1 MFRVLSVAALSL
13 ACLLTL
19 GCDSSRASGS
29 NSRHLQ
35 TAHEAAEPCRWGKG
49 TCLLVEANDRMHVQM
64 NVEWTGDVDVDF
76 LQTMI
81 PHHQGAVDMAKA
93 VVAHGKD
100 PEVKALAEVIIVAQE
115 QEIVQ
120 MRQRIAEL
128 NAAEGGPQPA
138 SKPKPAK
145 DHAQH

>member
-1 MFRVLSVAALSL
+1 MLRFLSVSALLL
-13 ACLLTL
+13 ACLTIT
-19 GCDSSRASGS
+19 GCDSSRAASTGS
-29 NSRHLQ
+29 SHSPVH
-35 TAHEAAEPCRWGKG
+35 TEPCKWGKG

-64 NVEWTGDVDVDF
+64 DVEWTGDVDVDF

-81 PHHQGAVDMAKA
+81 PHHQGAVDMARA